1 MLGGIHLAFK
11 DGFARRDT
19 GELVN
24 IFSTA
29 PALKPQNVAPA
40 LYETGMNKGNN
51 RKNKKAEFSS
61 PVQKEDSPATSQ
73 STRSP
78 PPTESTK
85 SKRQE
90 KKERKK
96 TEWDAKCRARENES
110 RSIAEKEGKLKEFA
124 EEVQRKEE
132 EKAKRTSGATQKNR
146 TEVQQP
152 RLAQNSSPEKQANVQ
167 TKPGPDTVAGDAG
180 SAPVA
185 DAEVDFLIS
194 KKKRQREREL
204 IGSGPTPS
212 AKRKRKFGEPD
223 SFPLLDNTP
232 LVQSSNPPKSSPNP
246 VASPSSLPQSNLPH
260 KAQLRAQSHALLK
273 QRELLPIWEH
283 QNDLRQALREKNILV
298 MLGETGSGKS
308 TQIGQFLVSEPWM
321 KKQRINDSRTGREV
335 LVGGCIAITQPRRV
349 AAVNL
354 ARRVAQEMGV
364 HLGDDVGY
372 AVRFDSKSSIEKT
385 RIKFLTDGMLLQE
398 LLHDPLLKRYSAVVV
413 DEAHER
419 TIGTDLA
426 MGFLR
431 GLVYGARG
439 GEKGLKLIVMSA
451 TIEVERMARFF
462 EKEKDIL
469 EEAAVDREGDR
480 FMANGVDEVLE
491 KSSSASEEEFT
502 GCHID
507 SDEDKEVTD
516 DSEKEDSS
524 TVVKFQVPGR
534 QFPIEL
540 YHAPE
545 SVTDYVDAALR
556 TVFQIHYGE
565 PMPGDILVFLT
576 GQDEIEA
583 LQKLIEEY
591 AQGMDKNVPKVE
603 LPPLIDFLS
612 IRVFNSSSRYRC
624 ASYHCMQPFPSH
636 YSKRFSSV
644 PRSVTCARS
653 SSRPISP
660 RPL

>member
-11 DGFARRDT
+11 DGFVRRDT
-19 GELVN
+19 AELVN
-24 IFSTA
+24 IFSI
-29 PALKPQNVAPA
+29 PPVLKPKNVAPA
-40 LYETGMNKGNN
+40 LSETVTNKGRN

-61 PVQKEDSPATSQ
+61 PTQKEDSPATSQ
-73 STRSP
+73 QSQS
-78 PPTESTK
+78 TESTK

-96 TEWDAKCRARENES
+96 TEWDAKCRARDDEA
-110 RSIAEKEGKLKEFA
+110 RSIAEKEGKLKEFT
-124 EEVQRKEE
+124 EELQRKEE
-132 EKAKRTSGATQKNR
+132 EKAKRISGATQKNR

-152 RLAQNSSPEKQANVQ
+152 RLAQSSLPEKKANVQ
-167 TKPGPDTVAGDAG
+167 TKLEPDTMAGDAG

-212 AKRKRKFGEPD
+212 AKRKRKLGEPD
-223 SFPLLDNTP
+223 SFPLLDNSP
-232 LVQSSNPPKSSPNP
+232 LVPSSSPPNFSPNP
-246 VASPSSLPQSNLPH
+246 VASSSLPQGNLPH

-372 AVRFDSKSSIEKT
+372 AVRFDNKSSLEKT

-462 EKEKDIL
+462 EREKDML
-469 EEAAVDREGDR
+469 EETAVDREGDGS
-480 FMANGVDEVLE
+480 MANGVDEVLE

-507 SDEDKEVTD
+507 SDEDEEAAD
-516 DSEKEDSS
+516 DSEEEVSS
-524 TVVKFQVPGR
+524 TVAKFQVPGR

-545 SVTDYVDAALR
+545 PVADYVDAALR

-603 LPPLIDFLS
+603 LSSHLLI
-612 IRVFNSSSRYRC
+612 SRYVCLIILPDTDVCPPTVRSPSPVTT
-624 ASYHCMQPFPSH
+624 AKGFPEC
-636 YSKRFSSV
+636 
-644 PRSVTCARS
+644 PGA
-653 SSRPISP
+653 
-660 RPL
+660 

>member
-1 MLGGIHLAFK
+1 MLGGIQLAFQ
-11 DGFARRDT
+11 DGLTTRKTDSRSLLNVFAIPAPKPNGLASADKGRNKRT
-19 GELVN
+19 ELY
-24 IFSTA
+24 SA
-29 PALKPQNVAPA
+29 AREEEEEL
-40 LYETGMNKGNN
+40 
-51 RKNKKAEFSS
+51 
-61 PVQKEDSPATSQ
+61 SPATPQQ
-73 STRSP
+73 STPSKAP
-78 PPTESTK
+78 FAESTK

-96 TEWDAKCRARENES
+96 AEWDAKCRAREAEA
-110 RSIAEKEGKLKEFA
+110 RSAAEKEGKLEEFT
-124 EEVQRKEE
+124 EELKRKEE
-132 EKAKRTSGATQKNR
+132 EKAKRIAQSKK

-152 RLAQNSSPEKQANVQ
+152 GLAQSPSPEK
-167 TKPGPDTVAGDAG
+167 KHPMPEPESGAG
-180 SAPVA
+180 SAPAA
-185 DAEVDFLIS
+185 DAEVDFLTS

-204 IGSGPTPS
+204 VGSGHTPN
-212 AKRKRKFGEPD
+212 AKRKRKSDESD

-232 LVQSSNPPKSSPNP
+232 LFQSSTPLKPP
-246 VASPSSLPQSNLPH
+246 ASPVPHSPSLIQDRLPDLPH

-283 QNDLRQALREKNILV
+283 QHDLRQALREKNILV

-308 TQIGQFLVSEPWM
+308 TQIGQFLASEPWM
-321 KKQRINDSRTGREV
+321 KKHKIKDSKTGREV

-372 AVRFDSKSSIEKT
+372 TVRFDNKSNPEKT

-398 LLHDPLLKRYSAVVV
+398 MLHDPLLKRYSAVVV

-419 TIGTDLA
+419 TVGTDLA

-439 GEKGLKLIVMSA
+439 GEKGLKLVVMSA
-451 TIEVERMARFF
+451 TIEVARMARFF
-462 EKEKDIL
+462 EKENDIL
-469 EEAAVDREGDR
+469 DEEAP
-480 FMANGVDEVLE
+480 NGVNEEVSG
-491 KSSSASEEEFT
+491 KSPASEEEFT

-507 SDEDKEVTD
+507 SDDDDKEATD
-516 DSEKEDSS
+516 VEEEASS
-524 TVVKFQVPGR
+524 TVAKFQVPGR

-545 SVTDYVDAALR
+545 PVADYVDAALR

-565 PMPGDILVFLT
+565 PIPGDVLVFLT

-583 LQKLIEEY
+583 LQKLIEDY
-591 AQGMDKNVPKVE
+591 AQGMDKKVPKVGFHR
-603 LPPLIDFLS
+603 LITF
-612 IRVFNSSSRYRC
+612 YR
-624 ASYHCMQPFPSH
+624 
-636 YSKRFSSV
+636 R
-644 PRSVTCARS
+644 
-653 SSRPISP
+653 I
-660 RPL
+660 

>member
-1 MLGGIHLAFK
+1 MLGGIQLAFQ
-11 DGFARRDT
+11 DGLTTRKTDSRSLLNVFAIPAPKPNGLASADKGRNKRT
-19 GELVN
+19 ELY
-24 IFSTA
+24 SA
-29 PALKPQNVAPA
+29 AREEEEEL
-40 LYETGMNKGNN
+40 
-51 RKNKKAEFSS
+51 
-61 PVQKEDSPATSQ
+61 SPATPQQ
-73 STRSP
+73 STPSKAP
-78 PPTESTK
+78 FAESTK

-96 TEWDAKCRARENES
+96 AEWDAKCRAREAEA
-110 RSIAEKEGKLKEFA
+110 RSAAEKEGKLEEFT
-124 EEVQRKEE
+124 EELKRKEE
-132 EKAKRTSGATQKNR
+132 EKAKRIAQSKK

-152 RLAQNSSPEKQANVQ
+152 GLAQSPSPEK
-167 TKPGPDTVAGDAG
+167 KHPMPEPESGAG
-180 SAPVA
+180 SAPAA
-185 DAEVDFLIS
+185 DAEVDFLTS

-204 IGSGPTPS
+204 VGSGHTPN
-212 AKRKRKFGEPD
+212 AKRKRKSDESD

-232 LVQSSNPPKSSPNP
+232 LFQSSTPLKPP
-246 VASPSSLPQSNLPH
+246 ASPVPHSPSLIQDRLPDLPH

-283 QNDLRQALREKNILV
+283 QHDLRQALREKNILV

-308 TQIGQFLVSEPWM
+308 TQIGQFLASEPWM
-321 KKQRINDSRTGREV
+321 KKHKIKDSKTGREV

-372 AVRFDSKSSIEKT
+372 TVRFDNKSNPEKT

-398 LLHDPLLKRYSAVVV
+398 MLHDPLLKRYSAVVV

-419 TIGTDLA
+419 TVGTDLA

-439 GEKGLKLIVMSA
+439 GEKGLKLVVMSA
-451 TIEVERMARFF
+451 TIEVARMARFF
-462 EKEKDIL
+462 EKENDIL
-469 EEAAVDREGDR
+469 DEEAL
-480 FMANGVDEVLE
+480 NGVNEEVSG
-491 KSSSASEEEFT
+491 KSPASEEEFT

-507 SDEDKEVTD
+507 SDDDDKEATD
-516 DSEKEDSS
+516 VEEEASS
-524 TVVKFQVPGR
+524 TVAKFQVPGR

-545 SVTDYVDAALR
+545 PVADYVDAALR

-565 PMPGDILVFLT
+565 PIPGDVLVFLT

-583 LQKLIEEY
+583 LQKLIEDY
-591 AQGMDKNVPKVE
+591 AQGMDKKVPKVGFHR
-603 LPPLIDFLS
+603 LITF
-612 IRVFNSSSRYRC
+612 YR
-624 ASYHCMQPFPSH
+624 
-636 YSKRFSSV
+636 R
-644 PRSVTCARS
+644 
-653 SSRPISP
+653 I
-660 RPL
+660 